1 MRVTIYS
8 GRLFSAGAN
17 RSAFSLIELLVVLVI
32 MGILAVFTLPAMKN
46 MRQSNALVSAGRQL
60 VDDFARARNRAIL
73 DQTDVYVVFIP
84 PAILFDTFNLSP
96 QENKLAERLRAGAFT
111 SYAIVAERSVGDQ
124 PGRGVARYITEWQ
137 SLPDGVIIAT
147 NKLLNPTFVSSDRA
161 IAGLP
166 YRTFKFPT
174 GTNDAN
180 IAKRDMPFIGF
191 DKRGRLLDPIGPG
204 SGLAG
209 EIIPLLRGSIL
220 YARDAAGNLLTDS
233 FDVRQSSTNFTE
245 RHYVVVD
252 GLTGRARVETQALY

>member
-1 MRVTIYS
+1 MRPFVHS
-8 GRLFSAGAN
+8 NGPAKAMRRLAG
-17 RSAFSLIELLVVLVI
+17 FTLIELLVVLVI
-32 MGILAVFTLPAMKN
+32 MGMLAVFTLPAMKN
-46 MRQSNALVSAGRQL
+46 MRQGNALVSAGRQL
-60 VDDFARARNRAIL
+60 VDDLARARNRAIS

-84 PAILFDTFNLSP
+84 PAILFDTFTLSP

-111 SYAIVAERSVGDQ
+111 SYAMVADRSVGDQ
-124 PGRGVARYITEWQ
+124 PGRGVARYISEWQ

-147 NKLLNPTFVSSDRA
+147 NKLLNPTTFPDRA

-191 DKRGRLLDPIGPG
+191 DKRGRLLDPNGAG
-204 SGLAG
+204 SGLGG

-245 RHYVVVD
+245 RHHVVVD
-252 GLTGRARVETQALY
+252 GLTGRGRVETQALY